1 MKIRRLERSTRLPR
15 PLDEVFAFFADAS
28 NLEEL
33 TPPWL
38 AFDIVTERPIEMA
51 EGTLIDYRLRVRGL
65 PLRWRSEITVW
76 DPPHRFVD
84 EQRKGPYRLWRHEHL
99 FEADGDDATRVTD
112 RVDYAVWL
120 DSIVHPFVRRDVE
133 NIFDYRQERLVE
145 LLGLTPP
152 GTP

>member
-1 MKIRRLERSTRLPR
+1 MKVRRLERSSRLSR

-51 EGTLIDYRLRVRGL
+51 VGTLIDYRLRVRGL

-84 EQRKGPYRLWRHEHL
+84 EQRKGPYRLWHHEHR
-99 FEADGDDATRVTD
+99 FEADGPDTTRVLD
-112 RVDYAVWL
+112 HVDYAVWL
-120 DSIVHPFVRRDVE
+120 DPIVHPFIRRDVE
-133 NIFDYRQERLVE
+133 TIFDYRQERLRE
-145 LLGLTPP
+145 LFGLTPP
-152 GTP
+152 ATP